1 MNTDLNDFVVDILA
15 DDAHAVGRSRISDE
29 MVQMKNSLKQRLDK
43 GVTPEDAKKIQIIKD
58 AIDSSMMI
66 VDKIWD
72 SEYN

>member
-1 MNTDLNDFVVDILA
+1 MDTNLNDFVVDILA

-29 MVQMKNSLKQRLDK
+29 ILQMKNSLKQKLDK
-43 GVTPEDAKKIQIIKD
+43 GVTPEEAKKIQIIKD
-58 AIDSSMMI
+58 AVDSSMMI